1 MSKPNVHGLPQHLRK
16 DEGGYFLDFF
26 VQEEGGRKRKRVRLG
41 DIPLPQAKKVLAQH
55 LQAIV
60 ENKFLDSEKPK
71 ITFNEAAD
79 SFMAYSISRKK
90 SFHRDKY
97 YVANLRAFFGD
108 KLLESLNIDLVESY
122 LNWRRKTGKPKGTH
136 MKAATLNRDIACLK
150 TIVNRAKL
158 NRQIDRNPIEGI
170 KLFKEIPRDRT
181 LTPEEFKRL
190 LEHCPL
196 HLKFMVELAYYTAMR
211 KGEILGMRWDQ
222 VDFKKGIILLEAE
235 DTKTLEKREIPI
247 DEKLKAIIMRVP
259 KTIGSP
265 YIFTYK
271 GKKLTA
277 CRTGFRNACQKAGL
291 GNFHFHDLRHCA
303 VTNMRKAGVADSVI
317 MSVSGHKTN
326 AVFRR
331 YDQVDREDRKIAL
344 DKVREFNDTKFGS

>member
-16 DEGGYFLDFF
+16 DSGGYFLDFF
-26 VQEEGGRKRKRVRLG
+26 IQEEGVSKRKRVRLG
-41 DIPLPQAKKVLAQH
+41 QIPLPQAKKVLAQH
-55 LQAIV
+55 MQEIV
-60 ENKFLDSEKPK
+60 ENSYLAQERPK

-79 SFMAYSISRKK
+79 SFMAYSVSRKK

-97 YVANLRAFFGD
+97 YVANLKAFFGD
-108 KLLESLNIDLVESY
+108 KLLESLNLDLAEKY
-122 LNWRRKTGKPKGTH
+122 LTWRRKTGKPKGEE

-150 TIVNRAKL
+150 TIINRAKL

-170 KLFKEIPRDRT
+170 RLFKEIPRDRT

-190 LEHCPL
+190 LECCPS
-196 HLKFMVELAYYTAMR
+196 HLKSMVELAYYTAMR
-211 KGEILGMRWDQ
+211 KGEILGMKWDQ
-222 VDFKKGIILLEAE
+222 VDFQKGVIFLEAE
-235 DTKTLEKREIPI
+235 DTKTQEKREIPI
-247 DEKLKAIIMRVP
+247 DEKLKEIIKKIP

-265 YIFTYK
+265 FVFTYK
-271 GKKLTA
+271 GKRLTA
-277 CRTGFRNACQKAGL
+277 CKTGFKNACQKAGL

-303 VTNMRKAGVADSVI
+303 ITNMRKAGVPDSVI

-331 YDQVDREDRKIAL
+331 YDKVDREDRKLAL
-344 DKVREFNDTKFGS
+344 ERVREFNDTKFGT